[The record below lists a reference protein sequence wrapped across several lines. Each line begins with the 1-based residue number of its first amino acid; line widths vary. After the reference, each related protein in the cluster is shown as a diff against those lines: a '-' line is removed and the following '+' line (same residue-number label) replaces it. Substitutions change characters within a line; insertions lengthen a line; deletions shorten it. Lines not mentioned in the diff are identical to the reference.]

1 MQEYSVMKLLEDS
14 DFAKDVT
21 TRRSVF
27 SLINKYNG
35 VFFIRKLNKMKYRIA
50 LIERNFK
57 HIFRGQANDT
67 IQKFKVSLG

>member
-1 MQEYSVMKLLEDS
+1 MQEYSIMKLLEHF

-35 VFFIRKLNKMKYRIA
+35 VFFIRKLKQNEVANCTNRTEFQVY
-50 LIERNFK
+50 LSGSSERHNPE
-57 HIFRGQANDT
+57 I
-67 IQKFKVSLG
+67 